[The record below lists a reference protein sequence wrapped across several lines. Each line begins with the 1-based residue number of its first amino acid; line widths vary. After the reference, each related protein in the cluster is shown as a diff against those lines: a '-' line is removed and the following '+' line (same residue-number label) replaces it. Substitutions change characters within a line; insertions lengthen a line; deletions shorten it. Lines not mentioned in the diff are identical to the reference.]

1 MQKKS
6 ARYLRWVVN
15 LSLVLVSLVSSALL
29 AEIVLMAFLP
39 NPIVWRDPQE
49 SYVHDPDLIHRLKPN
64 QHAFT
69 HSFPLETNSYGL
81 RNGELSL
88 QPSPNTL
95 RILCV
100 GDSLTFGNGV
110 RSQDT
115 YPKQLEALL
124 NSDRQKKY
132 EVINAGVPAYDTWQ
146 EIAYLKRYGWQFK
159 PNLVI
164 IGFYA
169 NDIVPRPK
177 NIPQIVDKYGSPRRA
192 GLVGFLSDRTIHLFK
207 RSRLL
212 LFLKDRYGKL
222 VNRLS
227 PPPEYRHQYSLL
239 NGTAD
244 ESLRRGWR
252 EIDDSFAELSNLSR
266 NYAFDV
272 ILVIF
277 PMADQIVSKYPNAVY
292 PAKVK
297 EIAHEHN
304 IRFIDMAP
312 VFAENFSGFGS
323 LFIEWDGHPNAKAY
337 NLAAREIA
345 RYISLNHIRT
355 LS

>member
-1 MQKKS
+1 MLS
-6 ARYLRWVVN
+6 LRENDRVLQDRQGMNTVTASTFALGRRWLGN
-15 LSLVLVSLVSSALL
+15 LSLILFSIVGSCVIAEL
-29 AEIVLMAFLP
+29 ALMAVVP
-39 NPIVWRDPQE
+39 DPIVWLDPQE
-49 SYVHDPDLIHRLKPN
+49 SYVQDPDLIHRLKPN

-69 HSFPLETNSYGL
+69 HSFPVETNSYGL

-115 YPKQLEALL
+115 YPKQLETLL

-177 NIPQIVDKYGSPRRA
+177 NIPEIVDKYGSPRRA
-192 GLVGFLSDRTIHLFK
+192 GLAGFLSDRTIHLFK
-207 RSRLL
+207 RSRSL

-222 VNRLS
+222 VNRFS
-227 PPPEYRHQYSLL
+227 PSPEYRYQYSLL

-266 NYAFDV
+266 KYAFDV

-297 EIAHEHN
+297 EMAHDLV
-304 IRFIDMAP
+304 RGA
-312 VFAENFSGFGS
+312 
-323 LFIEWDGHPNAKAY
+323 
-337 NLAAREIA
+337 
-345 RYISLNHIRT
+345 
-355 LS
+355 